1 MTKEHSGCSSSRLHV
16 VGKTLKR
23 CHIGYWGWCFRIFS
37 TTRHWEIEGSGS
49 RCQMQAGLYLY
60 ISTFMSGT
68 FINRFVSYLCE
79 NMHRLLSKHSVT
91 SCCLSQLFNTLWNQK
106 MNPVMGDHCLWNKT
120 VLGLNGLVCQAWLMP
135 TSPSP
140 PQKKNSTLSKVSS
153 FSIQA

>member
-23 CHIGYWGWCFRIFS
+23 CHTGYWGWCFCIFS
-37 TTRHWEIEGSGS
+37 NYQTLRNRRQWLQMSNAS
-49 RCQMQAGLYLY
+49 RAVYY

-79 NMHRLLSKHSVT
+79 NMRRLLSKHSAA
-91 SCCLSQLFNTLWNQK
+91 SCCLSQLFNTLWNPKNESSDGRSLPLEQNSFR
-106 MNPVMGDHCLWNKT
+106 MERP
-120 VLGLNGLVCQAWLMP
+120 VCQAWLMP
-135 TSPSP
+135 MSPS
-140 PQKKNSTLSKVSS
+140 QKKNSALSKVSS